1 MNQNIPFQ
9 SDSHNISL
17 AIDAVK
23 KAGKQLIEFHSL
35 DYKIETKLDKE
46 PVTEA
51 DLASDKIIHELLSL
65 SEFPVLS
72 EESFDDHKSFVKEN
86 KIWIVDPLDGTADFI
101 NKTGEFTIMISLIS
115 NHVPEIGI
123 IYSPVN
129 DMLFVGEKDH
139 GAFKLTDNK
148 WAKLVTSDITDL
160 QNCRVVG
167 SRHHLSQN
175 EKEFLDYLNIKNFK
189 TMGSS
194 LKVANIAQG
203 WSEFY
208 FTVTDKMK
216 QWDTA
221 ASFCIINEAG
231 GSMTD
236 IFGNKLYYNTEK
248 INHENGILVSNGAI
262 HSKVIE
268 EYKKF
273 SEN

>member
-1 MNQNIPFQ
+1 MLR
-9 SDSHNISL
+9 ISR
-17 AIDAVK
+17 
-23 KAGKQLIEFHSL
+23 EHCR
-35 DYKIETKLDKE
+35 KE
-46 PVTEA
+46 P
-51 DLASDKIIHELLSL
+51 
-65 SEFPVLS
+65 P
-72 EESFDDHKSFVKEN
+72 
-86 KIWIVDPLDGTADFI
+86 
-101 NKTGEFTIMISLIS
+101 
-115 NHVPEIGI
+115 
-123 IYSPVN
+123 
-129 DMLFVGEKDH
+129 
-139 GAFKLTDNK
+139 
-148 WAKLVTSDITDL
+148 
-160 QNCRVVG
+160 
-167 SRHHLSQN
+167 
-175 EKEFLDYLNIKNFK
+175 
-189 TMGSS
+189 
-194 LKVANIAQG
+194 NIAQG